1 MALGTDRVHSEA
13 PAGGRS
19 GKNVLN
25 IPSEG
30 MMQRPPFQRRPN
42 TRRVT
47 LWGLVFLAG
56 SLLALAG
63 LSWQVLAQQE
73 RNPSAMVLSVQGA
86 IGPATMDYV
95 TRGLR
100 RAEQQNARSVER
112 RVGEGRR

>member
-1 MALGTDRVHSEA
+1 
-13 PAGGRS
+13 
-19 GKNVLN
+19 
-25 IPSEG
+25 
-30 MMQRPPFQRRPN
+30 MQTPPFQRRPN

-95 TRGLR
+95 TRAFAAPNSR
-100 RAEQQNARSVER
+100 MPAWSFWKWTPPVA
-112 RVGEGRR
+112 